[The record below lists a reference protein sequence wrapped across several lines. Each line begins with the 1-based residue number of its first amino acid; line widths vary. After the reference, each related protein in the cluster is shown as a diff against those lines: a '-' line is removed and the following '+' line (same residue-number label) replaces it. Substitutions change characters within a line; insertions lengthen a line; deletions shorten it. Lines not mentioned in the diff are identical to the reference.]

1 MWMSDDD
8 RLVAPAR
15 AVRELAPGDDADA
28 FTAFVAERGPRLKQA
43 LIAALGGEVGRE
55 AAAEA
60 LLWAWEHWSR
70 LQGMD
75 NPSGYLYRLGKN
87 RGIAMLRRRDGFAM
101 LRRRDGF
108 PVEPSV
114 SSGDGPW
121 VEPGLTA
128 ALQRLTQ
135 MQRVAVLLVHGWGWT
150 YREVADHL
158 DVGMSTVQ
166 VHVNRGLAKLRREL
180 KVGNDA

>member
-1 MWMSDDD
+1 MPDDD
-8 RLVAPAR
+8 RVVVPSR
-15 AVRELAPGDDADA
+15 AVREIASGDDVDA

-60 LLWAWEHWSR
+60 LLWAWEHRSK
-70 LQGMD
+70 LQGMH
-75 NPSGYLYRLGKN
+75 NPSGYLYRLGRN
-87 RGIAMLRRRDGFAM
+87 RGIAMLRRRDGFPAA
-101 LRRRDGF
+101 
-108 PVEPSV
+108 PSV
-114 SSGDGPW
+114 SSGDAPW

-166 VHVNRGLAKLRREL
+166 SHVDRGLAKLRREL